1 LTEREQR
8 AWRAFV
14 AVSSVVMAELDA
26 ELEAAHGMS
35 LGEYAVLVE
44 LSEAPEQRLRMTD
57 LAGRLHLSPSGLTR
71 RFDRLAR
78 QGLVTRESCPTDR
91 RAVYAGLTPAGLQ
104 RLEDAAPD
112 HVAGVRRL
120 LVDRLDEAQLDQ
132 LADAL
137 EMLRS
142 TCDDLR
148 ADEPPP
154 AVTRAV
160 PAPPRKAK
168 PERGS

>member
-1 LTEREQR
+1 
-8 AWRAFV
+8 
-14 AVSSVVMAELDA
+14 MAELDA

-57 LAGRLHLSPSGLTR
+57 LAGRLHLSPSGLTS
-71 RFDRLAR
+71 RFDRLGR
-78 QGLVTRESCPTDR
+78 QGLVTREACPTDR

-120 LVDRLDEAQLDQ
+120 LIDRLDEAQLDQ
-132 LADAL
+132 LRGPRDAAV
-137 EMLRS
+137 
-142 TCDDLR
+142 DLR
-148 ADEPPP
+148 R
-154 AVTRAV
+154 TRRLTARRLGLSPV
-160 PAPPRKAK
+160 RPRSRSFFLWGGGGGGGFFKKKKKKKK
-168 PERGS
+168 PC

>member
-1 LTEREQR
+1 VTSASASTRWLTEREQR

-78 QGLVTRESCPTDR
+78 QDLVTREACPTDR

-120 LVDRLDEAQLDQ
+120 LIDRLDEAQLDQ

-142 TCDDLR
+142 TCD
-148 ADEPPP
+148 EPP
-154 AVTRAV
+154 AV
-160 PAPPRKAK
+160 
-168 PERGS
+168 